1 MWQGA
6 RPFVVLGRDD
16 TCRATTSL
24 WLGPQDGRALPPFTP
39 GQFVTVTARPG
50 GKPTCFS
57 LSAAPDARRW
67 RITVKDQAPDERP
80 PRRVSSL
87 LARGAR
93 RGELLQLDAP
103 AGRFVLPPGLDPVVL
118 VAGGVGVMPFVAI
131 LEAAARTRDPRPFVV
146 VLGMRRRDEHPLRT
160 ELAAAVAALPSA
172 RLHVVYSQPGPGEV
186 QGRDFDRRGR
196 VDVALL
202 QTLLPPADRP
212 YGFWL
217 CGPAPMLVDL
227 VEGLAA
233 LGVPR
238 SAVRVEVFGRST
250 VRLLRGV
257 VGPAQAP
264 PPAGSLAVTFTRSG
278 KEVAWDPAA
287 ETLLG
292 LAERSRV
299 PIPSACLAGRCGTC
313 MTPLTSGSV
322 RYLVEP
328 TFGALRPG
336 SCLPCVAVPASS
348 PGSISLD
355 A

>member
-1 MWQGA
+1 MWQGS
-6 RPFVVLGRDD
+6 RPFVVLGRDE
-16 TCRATTSL
+16 TCEATTSL
-24 WLGPQDGRALPPFTP
+24 WLGPQDGRALPDFVP

-67 RITVKDQAPDERP
+67 RITVKDQAPVDLP

-93 RGELLQLDAP
+93 RGDVLLLDAP
-103 AGRFVLPPGLDPVVL
+103 AGRVVLPPGLDPVVL
-118 VAGGVGVMPFVAI
+118 VAGGVGVTPFVSI
-131 LEAAARTRDPRPFVV
+131 LEAAARARDPRPFTV
-146 VLGMRRRDEHPLRT
+146 VLGMRRGSEHPLRT

-172 RLHVVYSQPGPGEV
+172 RLHVVYSQPGPGEAA
-186 QGRDFDRRGR
+186 GRRGR

-202 QTLLPPADRP
+202 QALLPPADRP

-217 CGPAPMLVDL
+217 CGPPPMLADL
-227 VEGLAA
+227 VEGLAG

-250 VRLLRGV
+250 VRLLRGA
-257 VGPAQAP
+257 VGAPSAP
-264 PPAGSLAVTFTRSG
+264 PPPGAQVVRFTRSG

-313 MTPLTSGSV
+313 MTPLAAGAV

-328 TFGALRPG
+328 TFGGLRPG
-336 SCLPCVAVPASS
+336 SCLPCVAVPGSS
-348 PGSISLD
+348 AGSEGGSLSLD

>member
-1 MWQGA
+1 MSWQGS
-6 RPFVVLGRDD
+6 RPFVVLGRDES
-16 TCRATTSL
+16 CRATTSL

-57 LSAAPDARRW
+57 LSAAPDERRW

-93 RGELLQLDAP
+93 RGDVLQLDAP

-118 VAGGVGVMPFVAI
+118 VAGGVGVTPFVAI
-131 LEAAARTRDPRPFVV
+131 LEAAARARDPRAFEVV
-146 VLGMRRRDEHPLRT
+146 VGMRRRDEHPLRA
-160 ELAAAVAALPSA
+160 ELAAAAAALPSC
-172 RLHVVYSQPGPGEV
+172 RLHVVYSQPGPGEA
-186 QGRDFDRRGR
+186 FDRRGR

-202 QTLLPPADRP
+202 QALLPPADRP

-217 CGPAPMLVDL
+217 CGPPPMLGDL
-227 VEGLAA
+227 VEGLAG

-238 SAVRVEVFGRST
+238 SAIRVEVFGRST
-250 VRLLRGV
+250 VRLLRGA
-257 VGPAQAP
+257 AQAP
-264 PPAGSLAVTFTRSG
+264 AAPPAGAQVVEFARSG
-278 KEVAWDPAA
+278 KQVAWDPAA

-292 LAERSRV
+292 LAERSGA
-299 PIPSACLAGRCGTC
+299 PIPSACLAGRCGAC
-313 MTPLTSGSV
+313 MTPLRAGTV

-328 TFGALRPG
+328 TFGGLRPG
-336 SCLPCVAVPASS
+336 SCLPCVSVPAS
-348 PGSISLD
+348 GSVSLE